1 MAVYVCARVCVR
13 GMREAR
19 GKLAAGHSA
28 GAVGAPLGTLIM
40 ILIADAQTHTQQVG
54 FAF

>member
-1 MAVYVCARVCVR
+1 MALYVCTRVCER

-28 GAVGAPLGTLIM
+28 GTAEAPLGTLIM
-40 ILIADAQTHTQQVG
+40 ILIADTHTPS
-54 FAF
+54 